1 MILLDFHNKIVEDTL
16 LERFGAEKFESM
28 EAIVADF
35 DGVTFHLFTP
45 DANAKNILNIS
56 ISIKCFG
63 ELEKQGVQDI
73 LKTQYGKNLIAPENG
88 YNATLQVDLASVP
101 ADKAA
106 FARNIALFKRHCLAA
121 PFYKAFN
128 DVEAKKPNPVLIEVP
143 YRDEEAFYIK
153 TEADRAIVIFS
164 VAFKDKDDVV
174 LAKVFLQEY
183 QDARKTMSNAPSVL
197 FSQKEPPLE
206 LKGVKNL
213 RAGSSNGFVSFVLFQ
228 PHVIGKKK
236 ETTIDNIM
244 TFRNYLHYHMKCSK
258 ANLHT
263 RMRNQVRA
271 FLQVLNRSKSEP
283 ESKEKKTISGRSFTR
298 ADDAPSTLSPEE
310 NI

>member
-1 MILLDFHNKIVEDTL
+1 V
-16 LERFGAEKFESM
+16 
-28 EAIVADF
+28 
-35 DGVTFHLFTP
+35 
-45 DANAKNILNIS
+45 NIS

-63 ELEKQGVQDI
+63 DLEKHGVQEI
-73 LKTQYGKNLIAPENG
+73 LKTQYGRYLHSPESG
-88 YNATLQVDLASVP
+88 YNATLQVDLASPP
-101 ADKAA
+101 ADRAA
-106 FARNIALFKRHCLAA
+106 LARNIALFKRHCLAA
-121 PFYKAFN
+121 PFYKSFN
-128 DVEAKKPNPVLIEVP
+128 DVEAKRASPTLIELP

-153 TEADRAIVIFS
+153 TEADRAVVIFS

-228 PHVIGKKK
+228 PHVLGKKK
-236 ETTIDNIM
+236 ESTIDNIM

-258 ANLHT
+258 AHLHT

-271 FLQVLNRSKSEP
+271 FLQVLNRAKSEI

-298 ADDAPSTLSPEE
+298 ADDAPATLSPEE